1 MVQKRVSLN
10 ELYIRYT
17 NSTIANSNVSNKF
30 TGLTLSLS
38 TVKHY
43 LFKAHSHKLRLML
56 TTATDHY
63 VSLEVEKY
71 LSLRKHSGPMHIFS
85 GLQEVWISQ
94 YGLPN
99 AKTWRSCDPSRNWSY
114 KDFAALIL
122 NYAILSSILIGC

>member
-63 VSLEVEKY
+63 VSFRGGKIPISAETQWPIAY
-71 LSLRKHSGPMHIFS
+71 L
-85 GLQEVWISQ
+85 
-94 YGLPN
+94 
-99 AKTWRSCDPSRNWSY
+99 
-114 KDFAALIL
+114 
-122 NYAILSSILIGC
+122 